1 MLSVWSIQIIIL
13 IVFLIL
19 ERNVAF
25 AEFWTRTF
33 GRYYTMIFSNVN
45 QTLGFSLTEVSFYI
59 VLISCIFFLG
69 WGFSLLGYKRK
80 WDFIHR
86 IIMIVL
92 IITGS
97 ITMYNLS
104 VGAAYY
110 RKDMP
115 IELYEGEIKKEDFK
129 SIATYFVNDYN
140 NCVQELGIDEN
151 GELKLKYSHEH
162 MIEKLR
168 LEFDSLDDSYFH
180 PFVAKPKRLESSGL
194 LTMNG
199 IVGMYFG
206 VLGEV
211 NYNYYSTNAELPYY
225 IAHELC
231 HAKGV
236 MREDDA
242 QLLTLKILANS
253 DDPLFRYSAYWVTL
267 DRVIQLTK
275 LTDNANDYQEV
286 VGLICDEIWANNKY
300 VAAHWKGKAFLADL
314 GDKINDWYLK
324 TFGQKSG
331 TTSYQDTPT
340 VIDND
345 NNVITL
351 SKYQSLY
358 FKIYYDKNA

>member
-140 NCVQELGIDEN
+140 NCAQELGIDEN
-151 GELKLKYSHEH
+151 G
-162 MIEKLR
+162 
-168 LEFDSLDDSYFH
+168 
-180 PFVAKPKRLESSGL
+180 SS
-194 LTMNG
+194 
-199 IVGMYFG
+199 
-206 VLGEV
+206 
-211 NYNYYSTNAELPYY
+211 
-225 IAHELC
+225 
-231 HAKGV
+231 
-236 MREDDA
+236 A
-242 QLLTLKILANS
+242 Q
-253 DDPLFRYSAYWVTL
+253 
-267 DRVIQLTK
+267 
-275 LTDNANDYQEV
+275 
-286 VGLICDEIWANNKY
+286 ICDRM
-300 VAAHWKGKAFLADL
+300 
-314 GDKINDWYLK
+314 
-324 TFGQKSG
+324 
-331 TTSYQDTPT
+331 
-340 VIDND
+340 
-345 NNVITL
+345 
-351 SKYQSLY
+351 
-358 FKIYYDKNA
+358 